1 MSAFYISVAIA
12 KPVIVLALIFSM
24 MSLLIWMERKGAAYI
39 QDRRGPNRAAIL
51 GLRLGGF
58 IHVIAD
64 SLKLLT
70 KEEVAPSK
78 ASKPLSIM
86 APMIA
91 LAVVLAAAA
100 VIPFTGEIDV
110 AGHGVSL
117 QVADIGAG
125 LVYAIAVTALG
136 VYAIVLA
143 GWASHNTYSF
153 LGGMR
158 SAAQLISYELALG
171 MSAVAIFLVS
181 GSLSIGSIVSDQ
193 GGAIWM
199 WNAIRQPLAFVIFL
213 TALFAEANR
222 LPFDLPEG
230 EAEIVGYHVEYS
242 SMRFAMFF
250 MAEYAHIT
258 VGSAIVAAI
267 FLGGWHIP
275 FVSDSSVFAFFG
287 GLAPDSEW
295 VAPLATAIVQF
306 AVMMAKTFFICAVF
320 IWVRWTLPRFRYDQ
334 LMAFGWKVL
343 LPLAMLN
350 VAITAFAVVRIK
362 G

>member
-1 MSAFYISVAIA
+1 VNAFYISVAIA
-12 KPVIVLALIFSM
+12 KPVIVLGLIMSM

-39 QDRRGPNRAAIL
+39 QDRRGPNRAAIF
-51 GLRLGGF
+51 GVRLGGF
-58 IHVIAD
+58 MHVIAD

-78 ASKPLSIM
+78 ASKSLSIM

-100 VIPFTGEIDV
+100 VIPFTGEIDFE
-110 AGHGVSL
+110 GHGVSL

-125 LVYAIAVTALG
+125 LVYAIAMTALG

-171 MSAVAIFLVS
+171 MSAVAVFMVS
-181 GSLSIGSIVSDQ
+181 GSLSLSAIVSDQ
-193 GGAIWM
+193 SGALWM

-213 TALFAEANR
+213 TALFAESNR

-250 MAEYAHIT
+250 MAEYAHIV
-258 VGSAIVAAI
+258 VGSAIVAAL

-275 FVSDSSVFAFFG
+275 FVDDESVFAFLA
-287 GLAPDSEW
+287 GLAPDAGW
-295 VAPLATAIVQF
+295 FAPLATAVVQF
-306 AVMMAKTFFICAVF
+306 LVMVAKTLLVCSLF
-320 IWVRWTLPRFRYDQ
+320 IWVRWTLPRFRYDK